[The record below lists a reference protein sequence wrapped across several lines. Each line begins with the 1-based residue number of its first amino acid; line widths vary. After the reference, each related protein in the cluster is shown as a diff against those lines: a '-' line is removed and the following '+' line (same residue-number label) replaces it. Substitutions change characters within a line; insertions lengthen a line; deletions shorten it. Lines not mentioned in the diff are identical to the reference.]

1 MGKAVKKVVKKV
13 TKSVKKL
20 VKAANPLVPLASAT
34 GYLFGKALGETGGII
49 AKIPGL
55 EKVGEEIDRIS
66 DQIDEVSRVV
76 SGQYHNDA
84 KNIQEYQNKVEK
96 YKDYVDTEI
105 DKYNSSVDGLID
117 KIDRLIA
124 FDEIFKMA
132 AENRLDNYIATASP
146 EINALIAE
154 YNRLV
159 DKLKE
164 MIKQLKNEYDFVIG
178 LTKGNFYEK
187 IIGSI
192 FMIFG
197 GIASDMNDI
206 LNGKANSNTWKNL
219 ITVIVMVIVVVLL
232 WWNPAGWSAGT
243 VAVMM
248 SLSILNAFLTLD
260 GMYANGAATGAIMG
274 VLDFIFNDLL
284 NLDDLIGSD
293 FDHFDKDN
301 KDYQDMV
308 GYVKLAITLAQII
321 VSWSASSS
329 AGSGATSGA
338 GVSGGT
344 TAAASTSIFEN
355 GLNIGTASTY
365 GTEIG
370 SQQTAMLAAQDAEL
384 VTNVASY
391 GGGLVEIGDTLAT
404 SSVLG
409 VKLSSY
415 SDIYKAYSAAKDIN
429 DVVAMNDQFE
439 QMKAKLQADYDKL
452 NVAIQSKTN
461 KNFMK
466 HYKDTAYFLQD
477 QQEFIDRYIW
487 NMTAESMYVDPYGT
501 TPVANMR
508 FTPDSD
514 TRVMSF
520 GFEDVFDENRQA
532 GSRGYFNNI
541 LYGMG

>member
-1 MGKAVKKVVKKV
+1 MGKAVKKTVKKV
-13 TKSVKKL
+13 TKSVKKF
-20 VKAANPLVPLASAT
+20 VKAINPLAPLVSAT
-34 GYLFGKALGETGGII
+34 GYLTGKALGEIGGIT

-55 EKVGEEIDRIS
+55 EKVGEEIGRIS

-84 KNIQEYQNKVEK
+84 KDIQEYQNKVEK

-105 DKYNSSVDGLID
+105 DKYNSSVDALMD

-159 DKLKE
+159 DKLKD
-164 MIKQLKNEYDFVIG
+164 MINQLKNEYDFVIG
-178 LTKGNFYEK
+178 LTKGNFFEK

-206 LNGKANSNTWKNL
+206 LNGRANSDTWKNL
-219 ITVIVMVIVVVLL
+219 ITVIVLVIVVVLL
-232 WWNPAGWSAGT
+232 SWNLAGWSAGT

-248 SLSILNAFLTLD
+248 SLAILNAFLTLD
-260 GMYANGAATGAIMG
+260 SMYANGAATGAIMG

-308 GYVKLAITLAQII
+308 SYVKLAIAVAQII
-321 VSWSASSS
+321 VSLNASSS

-338 GVSGGT
+338 GASGGT
-344 TAAASTSIFEN
+344 AAAAATSMFEN
-355 GLNIGTASTY
+355 GLNIGTASAY

-370 SQQTAMLAAQDAEL
+370 SQQTAMLAAQDADL
-384 VTNVASY
+384 IANTASY
-391 GGGLVEIGDTLAT
+391 GSGLLEIGDTLA
-404 SSVLG
+404 SSSLLG
-409 VKLSSY
+409 VKFSTY
-415 SDIYKAYSAAKDIN
+415 SDIYKAFKKLLI
-429 DVVAMNDQFE
+429 QKKE
-439 QMKAKLQADYDKL
+439 Q
-452 NVAIQSKTN
+452 I
-461 KNFMK
+461 
-466 HYKDTAYFLQD
+466 
-477 QQEFIDRYIW
+477 
-487 NMTAESMYVDPYGT
+487 
-501 TPVANMR
+501 
-508 FTPDSD
+508 
-514 TRVMSF
+514 
-520 GFEDVFDENRQA
+520 
-532 GSRGYFNNI
+532 
-541 LYGMG
+541 